1 MWKSDLGRILQVFN
15 VRSVVFIPQLLTVLP
30 QTELLMN
37 THVTVSDM
45 RHDVSGIRRDMSK
58 IQEDIGNQV
67 RLVCIQP
74 IDYRRILTSA

>member
-1 MWKSDLGRILQVFN
+1 M
-15 VRSVVFIPQLLTVLP
+15 RSVVFIPQLLTVLP

-67 RLVCIQP
+67 RLVCI
-74 IDYRRILTSA
+74 